1 MNRTLPVIALA
12 FVAAACSGP
21 KKVYEKKSPPTG
33 KAAAIPQPPNLPKKA
48 KKEADGSYTVTGLTH
63 DLRSI
68 VLSKSVD
75 GKDLSVTG
83 YIVKTNMVACKDDKN
98 AIEEDCTP
106 KCAVHEKGKGDDKG
120 DDIKDQG
127 KAPPGKAPAK
137 DAKDKPKADEP
148 ECIAPVPAFWIAETN
163 TVTDTTE
170 LIKVVDWAT
179 NFAGI
184 YSAIVEYDKESDPEK
199 RAAIKVDDSYGKT
212 IPNPI
217 PAVGAKVKITGK
229 YGKSYDMSTST
240 IADPRFGI
248 MAARSI
254 EVVEQAPELGS
265 LPYMDPRKKPKD
277 KDAKK

>member
-12 FVAAACSGP
+12 FVVAACGGE
-21 KKVYEKKSPPTG
+21 KKVYEKKPSPTG

-68 VLSKSVD
+68 VLNKTVD
-75 GKDLSVTG
+75 GKDISVTG
-83 YIVKTNMVACKDDKN
+83 YIVKTNMVVCKEDKN

-106 KCAVHEKGKGDDKG
+106 RCAVHEKGKGDDKSA
-120 DDIKDQG
+120 DPKDQ
-127 KAPPGKAPAK
+127 AKAPAK
-137 DAKDKPKADEP
+137 DAKEKPKDEEP
-148 ECIAPVPAFWIAETN
+148 CNPPVPAFWIAETN

-199 RAAIKVDDSYGKT
+199 RPAIKVEDSYGKT

-254 EVVEQAPELGS
+254 EVIEQAPELGS
-265 LPYMDPRKKPKD
+265 LPYMEPRKKPKD
-277 KDAKK
+277 KDKKK